1 MPLRPLG
8 VSDFFDATF
17 KTMRRYIAPTLGV
30 GFALALVT
38 AVISMVAMLV
48 FVDPGQMRVLNPGN
62 MADPNNPIQG
72 IEDIVGDGDLTY
84 FMIQMAGALLLG
96 VTQLLVSG
104 MVATVAMSATVGEP
118 LTLGQAWARVRPRLV
133 QLLLLTLLTFTVGL
147 LGLMISAGIGYAT
160 YVAATSIFAGVVVGI
175 LALLLTTVISLFLTV
190 RYFALAGPAIV
201 IERASVGQAL
211 RRAGA
216 LSRQQFWRILGIY
229 LLLSIVIGFGVGLL
243 AMPFSIGA
251 AAAQTGLGG
260 DTGMILYMI
269 LNQLGTLLTTAISA
283 PLSGLV
289 ACLLYLDQ
297 RFRKEAF
304 DVTLINYVEARRQAA
319 S

>member
-1 MPLRPLG
+1 M
-8 VSDFFDATF
+8 
-17 KTMRRYIAPTLGV
+17 
-30 GFALALVT
+30 
-38 AVISMVAMLV
+38 
-48 FVDPGQMRVLNPGN
+48 
-62 MADPNNPIQG
+62 
-72 IEDIVGDGDLTY
+72 
-84 FMIQMAGALLLG
+84 
-96 VTQLLVSG
+96 
-104 MVATVAMSATVGEP
+104 
-118 LTLGQAWARVRPRLV
+118 
-133 QLLLLTLLTFTVGL
+133 
-147 LGLMISAGIGYAT
+147 
-160 YVAATSIFAGVVVGI
+160 
-175 LALLLTTVISLFLTV
+175 ISLFLTV

-243 AMPFSIGA
+243 AMPFSIRA
-251 AAAQTGLGG
+251 TAQTGLGG

-319 S
+319 T